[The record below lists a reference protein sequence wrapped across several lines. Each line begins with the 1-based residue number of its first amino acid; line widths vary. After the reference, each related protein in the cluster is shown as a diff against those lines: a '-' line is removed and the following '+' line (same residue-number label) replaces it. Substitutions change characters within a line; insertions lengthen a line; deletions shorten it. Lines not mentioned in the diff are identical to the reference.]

1 MATNQTINSKTT
13 DNIQPIHIE
22 MKAKLTDGEKTLFG
36 FFITLFSILIVIAI
50 LKSIEIIDHDNW
62 NKVIYILMGIT
73 FVIQLLYNI
82 VLLNNHE
89 QESKGNVVLG
99 SLGIVLIFL
108 VMLAFIFQRD
118 KKHVVFITLLVSA
131 WMLYNIFMIST
142 YVN

>member
-1 MATNQTINSKTT
+1 MTTTQPANNKVTTI
-13 DNIQPIHIE
+13 IQPIHIE
-22 MKAKLTDGEKTLFG
+22 IKPNLTDGEKTLFG
-36 FFITLFSILIVIAI
+36 CFITLFSILIVIAI

-62 NKVIYILMGIT
+62 NKVIYLLMGLT
-73 FVIQLLYNI
+73 FVIQLIYNI

-99 SLGIVLIFL
+99 SLGIVLVFL
-108 VMLAFIFQRD
+108 VMIAFVFQRD